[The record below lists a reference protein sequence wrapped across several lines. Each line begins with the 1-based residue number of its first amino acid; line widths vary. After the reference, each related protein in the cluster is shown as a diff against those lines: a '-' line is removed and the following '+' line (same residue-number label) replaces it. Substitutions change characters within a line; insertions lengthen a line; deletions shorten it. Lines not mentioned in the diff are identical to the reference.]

1 MGLDPLDALCDLL
14 LAENLGLSYVGHDSN
29 NMNTVR
35 QVLTHDL
42 CAVGSDA
49 LLVGSAPSPR
59 TYGTFPKMLGGLV
72 REEGL
77 MTIEEA
83 IRKMTS
89 YPAGLLGI
97 SDRGVIRNGAKAD
110 LVVFDPETVG
120 SPASLQDPCQ
130 FPTGMPHV
138 IVNGVPVVD
147 DHCRTDTNPGRALK
161 T

>member
-29 NMNTVR
+29 NMKTVR
-35 QVLTHDL
+35 QVLSHDL

-59 TYGTFPKMLGGLV
+59 TYGTFPKMLGSLV
-72 REEGL
+72 RDEGL

-89 YPAGLLGI
+89 YP
-97 SDRGVIRNGAKAD
+97 
-110 LVVFDPETVG
+110 
-120 SPASLQDPCQ
+120 
-130 FPTGMPHV
+130 
-138 IVNGVPVVD
+138 
-147 DHCRTDTNPGRALK
+147 GRALK
-161 T
+161 KT